1 MVLLWARVRAT
12 GVYGRPA
19 EAPGPG
25 GCTLADYSADF
36 GRVLWDGAPLAG
48 GRSWAAANA
57 GLRPG
62 KPAVPLDA
70 APGAGRRRRAP
81 RGGRG
86 RRRGTRR
93 GGGGVAAGGPA
104 AGPGVPAVD
113 VCGAGSA
120 PWRRARTAAA
130 SSQRPPTG
138 GFVRLPGRRRPLDA
152 AHRGRARRQGVG
164 ARARPELTAAAG
176 RL

>member
-62 KPAVPLDA
+62 NRPYRWTPLLALDGGGALHGAVEGDVVV
-70 APGAGRRRRAP
+70 R
-81 RGGRG
+81 
-86 RRRGTRR
+86 
-93 GGGGVAAGGPA
+93 GGVAAGWRPA
-104 AGPGVPAVD
+104 GAGLPAVD
-113 VCGAGSA
+113 VCGAGLA
-120 PWRRARTAAA
+120 TWRRAPTAAA
-130 SSQRPPTG
+130 CSQRPPTG
-138 GFVRLPGRRRPLDA
+138 GFVRLPGRRR
-152 AHRGRARRQGVG
+152 Q
-164 ARARPELTAAAG
+164 
-176 RL
+176 